1 MSTTADQPHA
11 ETTALPRAAY
21 QPHAIKYYDKV
32 INPLYSFDATICSA
46 MCASQASWK
55 YVGQAVITGLVTWL
69 PAAVAPGSHDGLW
82 LL

>member
-11 ETTALPRAAY
+11 KTTALPRAAY

-46 MCASQASWK
+46 MCACLPVQLEACGESSIQWFCYLAS
-55 YVGQAVITGLVTWL
+55 
-69 PAAVAPGSHDGLW
+69 GSCGGR
-82 LL
+82 